1 MPDVAVLVTGDRSV
15 FGPDV
20 VFLTDDRG
28 LQPAENLTP
37 VVRQDVL
44 EAFGPGLRRRLDRV
58 TGQLTTADLAGLVRA
73 VDVHR
78 EDPARLARR
87 WLRQAALSSAPSE
100 TMKEQR

>member
-58 TGQLTTADLAGLVRA
+58 TGQLTTADLAWCGA